1 MSRSVLHQDP
11 ARDRR
16 RLRLSLL
23 GLLLALL
30 LPSAWL
36 AQRAWSQ
43 LGYETLHRYRLGSE
57 ALGSQLALDLTERL
71 AFLLPLLDER
81 RGPSPPA
88 ASDVLGPFR
97 LTASG
102 TLLPAAGGAVLAPEL
117 QARIAGLLTQLAPQP
132 ALTDRSPSSGPPT
145 GDAVQAVIEDSAD
158 ALAAPAP
165 YGSAPPA
172 SFGNQQAF
180 DQLTARPS
188 PKAGR
193 AQRSLEAE
201 PVEAEELAEAL
212 ALDQRY
218 LKRRGDRD
226 RDRAALK
233 AQVTADSR
241 KVETPTERQNL
252 SWLAASQL
260 DPEAQLIGADHI
272 LLYRRI
278 WLEDAPALRGI
289 LVPSSLLLDPALAQT
304 AAASA
309 AFPGMQLSLVDGV
322 RVVSGLPATGPG
334 GGSLLHRARLPQPLD
349 QLALVFSAA
358 PAGLPVGGAAI
369 LGISGLLLLI
379 LVGGLALLYRAGLGE
394 LERRASQ
401 QNFVS
406 AVSHELKSPLTA
418 IRMYG
423 EMLTNG
429 WVSEARKPSYYAYIY
444 SESERLSRLISNV
457 LRLSALSRGP
467 VAVDLAP
474 HRIDTLMGML
484 EPKLQALAAT
494 TDIDLAIDWPEVLAP
509 VQINVDEDA
518 LTQILTNLLDN
529 AAKFAGGEGQ
539 RAQVRLQLQ
548 GLPSN
553 LPSDVRSVRFA
564 VRDQG
569 PGVPEAARDR
579 IFELFYRGE
588 DELTRQTRG
597 TGIGLALVAEL
608 TAAMKGQ
615 VSLTDRSPGSEFAV
629 TVPLAP
635 KA

>member
-1 MSRSVLHQDP
+1 
-11 ARDRR
+11 
-16 RLRLSLL
+16 LL

-43 LGYETLHRYRLGSE
+43 LGYETLHRYRLGGE

-71 AFLLPLLDER
+71 SVLLPLLDER
-81 RGPSPPA
+81 RGPLPA
-88 ASDVLGPFR
+88 AASGVLGPFR

-102 TLLPAAGGAVLAPEL
+102 TLLPAAGNAVLAPEL

-132 ALTDRSPSSGPPT
+132 TLADREPGPTT
-145 GDAVQAVIEDSAD
+145 GNAMQAATEDAAAAVTG
-158 ALAAPAP
+158 PAP
-165 YGSAPPA
+165 YASAPRA

-188 PKAGR
+188 PKASR

-201 PVEAEELAEAL
+201 PGEAEELATAL

-226 RDRAALK
+226 KDRAIIAAPVAAEMRK
-233 AQVTADSR
+233 AKTAA
-241 KVETPTERQNL
+241 ERQNL

-260 DPEAQLIGADHI
+260 DPEAQLVGTDHV
-272 LLYRRI
+272 LLFRRI

-289 LVPSSLLLDPALAQT
+289 LVPSRLLLDPALART

-369 LGISGLLLLI
+369 LGISALLLLI

-474 HRIDTLMGML
+474 HRIDALMSML

-494 TDIDLAIDWPEVLAP
+494 TDIDLVIDWPEVLAP
-509 VQINVDEDA
+509 VQLDVDEDA

-529 AAKFAGGEGQ
+529 AAKFAGGDGR
-539 RAQVRLQLQ
+539 RAQVTVLLQ

-553 LPSDVRSVRFA
+553 LPSDARSVRFA

-569 PGVPEAARDR
+569 PGVPAGARDR

-608 TAAMKGQ
+608 TAAMRGQ

-629 TVPLAP
+629 TLPVVPA
-635 KA
+635 A

>member
-1 MSRSVLHQDP
+1 MSRSALHQDP

-43 LGYETLHRYRLGSE
+43 LGYETLHRYRLGGE

-71 AFLLPLLDER
+71 SVLLPLLDER
-81 RGPSPPA
+81 RGPLPA
-88 ASDVLGPFR
+88 AASGVLGPFR

-102 TLLPAAGGAVLAPEL
+102 TLLPAAGNAVLAPEL

-132 ALTDRSPSSGPPT
+132 TLADREPGPTT
-145 GDAVQAVIEDSAD
+145 GNAVQAATED
-158 ALAAPAP
+158 AAAAVTGPAP
-165 YGSAPPA
+165 YASAPRA

-188 PKAGR
+188 PKASR

-201 PVEAEELAEAL
+201 PGEAEELATAL

-226 RDRAALK
+226 KDRAIIAAPVAAEMRK
-233 AQVTADSR
+233 AKTAA
-241 KVETPTERQNL
+241 ERQNL

-260 DPEAQLIGADHI
+260 DPEAQLVGTDHV
-272 LLYRRI
+272 LLFRRI

-289 LVPSSLLLDPALAQT
+289 LVPSRLLLDPALART

-369 LGISGLLLLI
+369 LGISALLLLI

-474 HRIDTLMGML
+474 HRIDALMSML

-494 TDIDLAIDWPEVLAP
+494 TDIDLVIDWPEVLAP
-509 VQINVDEDA
+509 VQLDVDEDA

-529 AAKFAGGEGQ
+529 AAKFAGGDGR
-539 RAQVRLQLQ
+539 RAQVTVLLQ

-553 LPSDVRSVRFA
+553 LPSDARSVRFA

-569 PGVPEAARDR
+569 PGVPAGARDR

-608 TAAMKGQ
+608 TAAMRGQ

-629 TVPLAP
+629 TLPVVPA
-635 KA
+635 A